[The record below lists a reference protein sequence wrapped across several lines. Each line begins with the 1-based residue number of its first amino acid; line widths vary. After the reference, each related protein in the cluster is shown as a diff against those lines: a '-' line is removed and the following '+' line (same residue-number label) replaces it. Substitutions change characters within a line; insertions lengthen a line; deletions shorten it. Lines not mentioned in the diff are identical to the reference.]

1 MMIDHRDVVSVTELA
16 SCSSR
21 FVTAAAQGRNVI
33 IFKNNHPT
41 AALVGIECLQQL
53 EDREENLGLL
63 VLALT
68 RMATDTGNRTEL
80 NDFIEELGLADE
92 VAALDD
98 EDEDEDE

>member
-16 SCSSR
+16 NCSSR
-21 FVTAAAQGRNVI
+21 FVTAAAAGRNVI
-33 IFKNNHPT
+33 ISRNNRPT
-41 AALVGIECLQQL
+41 AALVGIDCLQQL

-68 RMATDTGNRTEL
+68 RMATDNGNRTEL
-80 NDFIEELGLADE
+80 NDFIEELGLTDE

-98 EDEDEDE
+98 EEDEDE